1 MAFQQSGA
9 RQIDE
14 QWKEITNKVIDCVLE
29 TSPSD
34 KTLAYYLGKD
44 VQNDYQ
50 VQFTPDLKFGSNYKS
65 DTTKY

>member
-1 MAFQQSGA
+1 MAFQQSVA

-44 VQNDYQ
+44 VQNEYQ
-50 VQFTPDLKFGSNYKS
+50 V
-65 DTTKY
+65 